1 MRKEDKL
8 IVGYDESRK
17 KDHTCLLVARRS
29 KNELMIINEFFD
41 GEAEEIYN
49 KLIKEQE
56 EN

>member
-1 MRKEDKL
+1 MGKEDKL

-17 KDHTCLLVARRS
+17 KDRACLLVARKS

-49 KLIKEQE
+49 KLIKKQE

>member
-1 MRKEDKL
+1 MEKEDKL

-17 KDHTCLLVARRS
+17 KDHTCLLVARKS
-29 KNELMIINEFFD
+29 KNELMIINKFFD